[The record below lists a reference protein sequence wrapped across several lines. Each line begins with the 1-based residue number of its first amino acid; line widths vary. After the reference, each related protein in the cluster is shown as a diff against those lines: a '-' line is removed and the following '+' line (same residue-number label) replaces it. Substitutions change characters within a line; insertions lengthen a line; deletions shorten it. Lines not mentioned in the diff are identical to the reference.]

1 MDPRNFPK
9 AKRKIMN
16 GIATADGFEGDYSND
31 LVDDQVSGSC
41 MNGGGG
47 PTLGLAGRD
56 SLSSTEKREQ
66 WFRMK

>member
-1 MDPRNFPK
+1 
-9 AKRKIMN
+9 MN

-47 PTLGLAGRD
+47 PTLGLEGRD

>member
-9 AKRKIMN
+9 AKRRIMN
-16 GIATADGFEGDYSND
+16 GIATADGFEGGYSND
-31 LVDDQVSGSC
+31 LADDQMSGSC

-66 WFRMK
+66 WFRTK